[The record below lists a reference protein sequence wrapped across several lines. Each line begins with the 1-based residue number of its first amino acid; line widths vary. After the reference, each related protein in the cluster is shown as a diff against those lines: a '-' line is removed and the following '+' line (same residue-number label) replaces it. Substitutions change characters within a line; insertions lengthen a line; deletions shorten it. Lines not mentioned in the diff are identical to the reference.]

1 MNIEEV
7 REYALSLNEQ
17 VTEELF
23 VKSWVSW
30 RIAGKW
36 FLLTNLDAP
45 EPQVAVKMLPD
56 VAIELRDRYDGVG
69 PAIHM
74 NKKNWSELYLDLL
87 DDEFVKEQIKASF
100 NLIAS
105 KLPKKLGIST
115 V

>member
-1 MNIEEV
+1 MNIEEI

-56 VAIELRDRYDGVG
+56 VATEMRDRYDGVG

-74 NKKNWSELYLDLL
+74 NKKNWSELYLDQL